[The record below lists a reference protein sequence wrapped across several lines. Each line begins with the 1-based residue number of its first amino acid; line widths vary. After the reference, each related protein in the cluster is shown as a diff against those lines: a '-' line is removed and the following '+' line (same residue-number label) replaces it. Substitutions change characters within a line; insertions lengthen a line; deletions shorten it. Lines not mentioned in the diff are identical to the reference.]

1 MLKDK
6 WDYMEVLCKQNGYW
20 GIISI
25 VACKNCHNR
34 NSSTQQEK
42 KIWTQAKYT
51 TYIHHLLGSWQYYAI
66 QLCFLKKV
74 I

>member
-25 VACKNCHNR
+25 VACKNCHNQ

-42 KIWTQAKYT
+42 KQFELKPSIPHIYT
-51 TYIHHLLGSWQYYAI
+51 IYWAHDSITPFSYV
-66 QLCFLKKV
+66 FLRR
-74 I
+74 